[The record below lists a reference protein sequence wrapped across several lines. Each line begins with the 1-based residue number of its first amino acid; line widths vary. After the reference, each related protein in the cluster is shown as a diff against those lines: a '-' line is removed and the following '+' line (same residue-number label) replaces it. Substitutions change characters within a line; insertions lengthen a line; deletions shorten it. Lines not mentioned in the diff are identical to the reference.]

1 MTAPLY
7 RPMSAPQPHMQ
18 FRYID
23 AAYKAAGA
31 TAPPNQYAEV
41 RALIADTP
49 SVDQVAAEY
58 ALMAYDTDTPAK
70 TVTEATKAIEKAM
83 AANALKDAFLKGER
97 AAAARMAPDLT
108 KTAALDIT
116 PAFNKDVALLT
127 EAAQALDHN
136 HPLDPERAVATDTGA
151 ALTTVRTILP
161 RLATY
166 ASIYAVTPTPASP
179 ALNKLLAIISLPTIV
194 RERAYR
200 SLTEGVNTINKE
212 EAAGTFTVRQLSN
225 DATSDIDLTIIRIA
239 RGDYEGVALSLHVPG
254 EPSRYGLMA
263 DVYARDYEDNKRLS
277 FN

>member
-7 RPMSAPQPHMQ
+7 RPMSAPQAHMQ
-18 FRYID
+18 HRYIN

-97 AAAARMAPDLT
+97 AAAARRAPDLT

-200 SLTEGVNTINKE
+200 SLTDGVNTINKE

-239 RGDYEGVALSLHVPG
+239 RGDYEGVALNLYVPG
-254 EPSRYGLMA
+254 EPSRHGLMA